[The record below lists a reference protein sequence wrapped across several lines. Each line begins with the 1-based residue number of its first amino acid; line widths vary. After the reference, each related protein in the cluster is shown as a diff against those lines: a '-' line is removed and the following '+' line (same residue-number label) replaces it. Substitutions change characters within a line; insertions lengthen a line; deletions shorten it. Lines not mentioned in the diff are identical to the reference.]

1 MNVVKLSTV
10 ALERDKIVETALR
23 LLDEVGLEKLTLRR
37 LAAELGVQAPA
48 LYWHFKNKQEL
59 LDEMTE
65 VIAVQKGPRLG
76 PLAEGESWE
85 AWLAEWVKEQ
95 RRVLNSHRD
104 SARLTAGTHPGEG
117 MLATVEMI
125 LGSLTRVGFDVVDAM
140 WGVTALSSFLGG
152 FVLEEQADRERGVGD
167 WSQFQE
173 AVEILAPYPHLCE
186 AMIRIGGPQS
196 EGAFEHGLTLILE
209 GMRARLAASSGRQ
222 EGHGDLE
229 VEGDR
234 PAAG

>member
-1 MNVVKLSTV
+1 M

>member
-1 MNVVKLSTV
+1 M
-10 ALERDKIVETALR
+10 ALERDKIVATALR

-37 LAAELGVQAPA
+37 LAADLGVQAPA

-65 VIAVQKGPRLG
+65 VITIQEGPRLG
-76 PLAEGESWE
+76 PLGEGESWE

-125 LGSLTRVGFDVVDAM
+125 LGSLTRVGFTVVDAM
-140 WGVTALSSFLGG
+140 WGVTALLSFLSG
-152 FVLEEQADRERGVGD
+152 FVLEEQADRERGTGD

-173 AVEILAPYPHLCE
+173 AVEILTPYPHLRE

-196 EGAFEHGLTLILE
+196 QGAFEHGVTLILE

>member
-1 MNVVKLSTV
+1 LNVVKLSTV

-65 VIAVQKGPRLG
+65 VIAVQNGPRLG

>member
-1 MNVVKLSTV
+1 M
-10 ALERDKIVETALR
+10 ALERDKIVATALR
-23 LLDEVGLEKLTLRR
+23 LLDEGGLEKLTLRR

-65 VIAVQKGPRLG
+65 VITVHEGPRIG
-76 PLAEGESWE
+76 PPAEGETWD
-85 AWLAEWVKEQ
+85 AWLAEWVREQ

-104 SARLTAGTHPGEG
+104 SVRLTAGTHPGQG
-117 MLATVEMI
+117 MLSTVDMI
-125 LGSLTRVGFDVVDAM
+125 LGSLTQVGFAVEDAM

-152 FVLEEQADRERGVGD
+152 FVLEEQADRERGSGE
-167 WSQFQE
+167 WSQFHE
-173 AVEILAPYPHLCE
+173 ALEILAPYPHLRE

-196 EGAFEHGLTLILE
+196 QDAFDHGVALILE
-209 GMRARLAASSGRQ
+209 GMRARLAASSDRQ